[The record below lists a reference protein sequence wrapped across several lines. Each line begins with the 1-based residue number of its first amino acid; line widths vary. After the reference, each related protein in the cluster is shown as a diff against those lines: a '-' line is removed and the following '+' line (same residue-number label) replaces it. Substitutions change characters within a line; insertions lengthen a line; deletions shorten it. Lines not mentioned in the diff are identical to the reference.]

1 MSGEHFTLTISQ
13 STSDNG
19 DFAIHLKDRKRDREH
34 FLMHIRFSESII
46 VDEPFMDD
54 IVGII
59 ARCLAKKLLGQQMF
73 NEDAPPSPADEEEA
87 KKVVAHA
94 LEKMKKE

>member
-19 DFAIHLKDRKRDREH
+19 DFAIHLKDRKRNLEH
-34 FLMHIRFSESII
+34 FLMHIRFPESVI
-46 VDEPFMDD
+46 VDDLLMDD
-54 IVGII
+54 IVALV
-59 ARCLAKKLLGQQMF
+59 ARCIAKRLLGQNMF
-73 NEDAPPSPADEEEA
+73 NEEPSSLEEEEEA

-94 LEKMKKE
+94 LEKMKKD